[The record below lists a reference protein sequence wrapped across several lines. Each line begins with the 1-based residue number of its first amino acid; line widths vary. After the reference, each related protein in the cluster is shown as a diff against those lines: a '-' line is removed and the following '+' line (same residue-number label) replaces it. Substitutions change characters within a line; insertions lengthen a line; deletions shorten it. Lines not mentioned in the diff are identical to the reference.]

1 MLIDGK
7 VIAQSIYEDV
17 ATRVSRLP
25 FKPIFCDVLIGED
38 PASVQYVQMK
48 ARKAEQL
55 GFEFLQASFPGSVSE
70 VEVVARIHDICR
82 MPEVAGLIVQLPI
95 PIGFNKDTI
104 VNAISLE
111 VDVDC
116 LTQRNAALFYAN
128 QLLFVPP
135 TPAAILAVLDSLPRT
150 HALPGARCVVVGQGE
165 LVGKPITH
173 LLKARGAQV
182 EVITRNTVH
191 PELVAAQAEVLIT
204 GVGQPGLITASW
216 VKDGAVVIDAG
227 TAESGGSVVGDVDAE
242 NVQQKAA
249 FLSPTPG
256 GVGPITVAKLFWNV
270 LQVAEAKA
278 RVSNK

>member
-7 VIAQSIYEDV
+7 AIAQSIYEDV

-55 GFEFLQASFPGSVSE
+55 GFEFLQASFPSSVSE
-70 VEVVARIHDICR
+70 ADIVARIGDMCR
-82 MPEVAGLIVQLPI
+82 TPDMSGLIVQLPI
-95 PIGFNKDTI
+95 PIGFNKDVL
-104 VNAISLE
+104 VNAISPE

-116 LTQRNAALFYAN
+116 LTQRNVALFYAN
-128 QLLFVPP
+128 QLSFIPP
-135 TPAAILAVLDSLPRT
+135 TPAAILAVLDSLPVVLR
-150 HALPGARCVVVGQGE
+150 GARCVVVGRGE
-165 LVGKPITH
+165 LVGKPVTH
-173 LLKARGAQV
+173 LLKVRGAQV
-182 EVITRNTVH
+182 EVITRDTAN
-191 PELVAAQAEVLIT
+191 PERVAAQAEVLIS

-216 VKDGAVVIDAG
+216 VNTGAIVIDAG
-227 TAESGGSVVGDVDAE
+227 TAESGGSVVGDVNAE
-242 NVQQKAA
+242 SVQQKAA

-278 RVSNK
+278 GISY